1 MESIH
6 HLVSTFAWFI
16 PLIVFCAVWDG
27 TWKLIGMWKAGRNN
41 ELAWFI
47 CIAIFNTM
55 GILPIIYILLRKD
68 QDKKKQVTD

>member
-1 MESIH
+1 MENLQ
-6 HLVSTFAWFI
+6 HLVSTFAWLM
-16 PLIVFCAVWDG
+16 PLILFCVIWDT

-55 GILPIIYILLRKD
+55 GILPIIYILLHKD
-68 QDKKKQVTD
+68 DADKTPIAG

>member
-1 MESIH
+1 MESFY
-6 HLVSTFAWFI
+6 HLVSTIGWLVPI
-16 PLIVFCAVWDG
+16 IVLCVIWDT

-55 GILPIIYILLRKD
+55 GLLPIIYILLHKD
-68 QDKKKQVTD
+68 DEKRLTIND